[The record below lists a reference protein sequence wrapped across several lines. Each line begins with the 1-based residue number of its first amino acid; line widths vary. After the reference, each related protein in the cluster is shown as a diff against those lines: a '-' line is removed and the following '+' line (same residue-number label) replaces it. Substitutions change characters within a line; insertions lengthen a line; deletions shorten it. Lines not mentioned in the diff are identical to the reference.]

1 MKEPEQ
7 SLVHEHARDS
17 DETKAKCNF
26 GFGKLGFEQHLEAF
40 LFQDG
45 VIPGRITDFRRA
57 ISRSMSA
64 AGSAWS

>member
-26 GFGKLGFEQHLEAF
+26 GFDKLGFEQHLEAF
-40 LFQDG
+40 P
-45 VIPGRITDFRRA
+45 VSGRSYSWWNHRFPMGDFPIGER
-57 ISRSMSA
+57 SR
-64 AGSAWS
+64 